1 MARQP
6 RTFTTKSGR
15 TDSAHA
21 LKNLERVVSVGH
33 RSVRVAQAAA
43 HIALAREYRWQPDA
57 PKSLSNDHHP
67 SGAKSLF
74 KQRTKERGSE
84 SGLGGES
91 DGRGRA
97 RISAESGWSRTAAKV
112 DVGARLQRQMLD
124 LSRAVNALSRAE
136 RSTESGSIERSIS
149 DGQKVAA
156 LMLPPNNNLTGR
168 ARGSLEGSRMS
179 PGAAAVAANFR
190 IASSLRGVIAPGNVS
205 RRDFA
210 QPSSN
215 GRFSNDGGERA
226 GITINSSPTVVINA
240 PTGGALQ
247 QDVIGALRAHR
258 EELFDQLK
266 RESARRERAQF

>member
-57 PKSLSNDHHP
+57 PKSLSNDDHP

>member
-6 RTFTTKSGR
+6 RTLTTKSGR
-15 TDSAHA
+15 TDSASA
-21 LKNLERVVSVGH
+21 LKILDRVSNVARTSG
-33 RSVRVAQAAA
+33 RSARASATM
-43 HIALAREYRWQPDA
+43 ALAKEYRWQLDA
-57 PKSLSNDHHP
+57 FKSLSNDEHP
-67 SGAKSLF
+67 SGAKFLF
-74 KQRTKERGSE
+74 KQRTTEPGSE
-84 SGLGGES
+84 SGPGDES

-97 RISAESGWSRTAAKV
+97 RITAESGWSRTAAKL

-149 DGQKVAA
+149 NGQKVAP
-156 LMLPPNNNLTGR
+156 LTLPPNINLTGR

-190 IASSLRGVIAPGNVS
+190 IASSVRGVMAPGNVS

-215 GRFSNDGGERA
+215 SRFSNDGGGRT

-247 QDVIGALRAHR
+247 HDVIGALRAHR

>member
-1 MARQP
+1 M
-6 RTFTTKSGR
+6 
-15 TDSAHA
+15 
-21 LKNLERVVSVGH
+21 
-33 RSVRVAQAAA
+33 
-43 HIALAREYRWQPDA
+43 ALAKEYRWQPDA
-57 PKSLSNDHHP
+57 FKSLSNDEHP
-67 SGAKSLF
+67 SAKFLF
-74 KQRTKERGSE
+74 KQRTTEPGSE

-97 RISAESGWSRTAAKV
+97 RITAQSGWSRTTAKV

-136 RSTESGSIERSIS
+136 RSTKSGSIERSIS
-149 DGQKVAA
+149 DGQKLAPVT
-156 LMLPPNNNLTGR
+156 LPPNINSTGR

-190 IASSLRGVIAPGNVS
+190 IASSVRGVMAPGNVS

-215 GRFSNDGGERA
+215 SRFSNDGGGRT

>member
-1 MARQP
+1 M
-6 RTFTTKSGR
+6 
-15 TDSAHA
+15 
-21 LKNLERVVSVGH
+21 
-33 RSVRVAQAAA
+33 
-43 HIALAREYRWQPDA
+43 ALAKEDRWQPDA
-57 PKSLSNDHHP
+57 PKSLSNDDHR
-67 SGAKSLF
+67 SGAKFLF
-74 KQRTKERGSE
+74 KQRTTERGSE

-97 RISAESGWSRTAAKV
+97 RITAESGWSRTAAKV
-112 DVGARLQRQMLD
+112 DVGARLQRQMLE

-149 DGQKVAA
+149 NGQKVAS
-156 LMLPPNNNLTGR
+156 LTLPPNINLTGR
-168 ARGSLEGSRMS
+168 ARGSLEGSRRS

-190 IASSLRGVIAPGNVS
+190 IASSVRGVMAPGNVS

-215 GRFSNDGGERA
+215 SRFSSDGGGRT